1 MDTYL
6 LSTATST
13 VVGYVLGSVP
23 VAYFIARARGV
34 NLLMVG
40 TRNPGAANV
49 FRTVSRPLGGV
60 VLLLDM
66 LKGFLA
72 LGVANI
78 LGVVPEVAA
87 TAGAAAVVGHWHPLF
102 LRFRGGAGAATAVGA
117 GIGLAPFPGLIALGV
132 ALLALI
138 VIRNTGFATGIGYGG
153 FLVVSLLLGTAWE
166 PILGATL
173 LGAVVLLRVLVREGL
188 QRRHSAE

>member
-6 LSTATST
+6 LSTATSI

-23 VAYFIARARGV
+23 VAYFIARARSV
-34 NLLMVG
+34 NPLMVG

-49 FRTVSRPLGGV
+49 FRAVSRPLGGA

-78 LGVVPEVAA
+78 LGVAPEVAA

-117 GIGLAPFPGLIALGV
+117 GIGLGPFPGLIGLGV
-132 ALLALI
+132 GLLALI
-138 VIRNTGFATGIGYGG
+138 VIRNTGFAIGIGYGG
-153 FLVVSLLLGTAWE
+153 FLVVSLLRGTPWE
-166 PILGATL
+166 TILGATS
-173 LGAVVLLRVLVREGL
+173 LGAIVLLRVLVREGL
-188 QRRHSAE
+188 QRRHSAG